1 MRGILPTGPF
11 LSRQEAEGVG
21 TQEGLAP
28 RASAAWREIPEERF
42 PAMLAQGVMLTYM
55 SRLRIS
61 RSGTDCL
68 PSCQAMVAKQA
79 TSERSMVIS
88 ARVVVATR
96 QVEEV
101 ATGIP
106 MVPME
111 EASRIMSVV
120 EVTPRR

>member
-1 MRGILPTGPF
+1 
-11 LSRQEAEGVG
+11 
-21 TQEGLAP
+21 
-28 RASAAWREIPEERF
+28 
-42 PAMLAQGVMLTYM
+42 
-55 SRLRIS
+55 
-61 RSGTDCL
+61 
-68 PSCQAMVAKQA
+68 MVAKQA

-101 ATGIP
+101 ATGIL